1 MAKRSAP
8 APQVEVGPGGRLV
21 PLTAFDAAVIQQQ
34 PRGRVFNL
42 SRAVRGRSNPQL
54 KLYWSVLQAVVDA
67 TDITPTAEH
76 LHDQLVRACGFVR
89 PVLNVM
95 TGAWEE
101 QRDSIAFEQMNQD
114 EMNLFFDR
122 ALAKLGETLGVDP
135 TDLLEEGK
143 TRHAPAD

>member
-1 MAKRSAP
+1 MAKHP
-8 APQVEVGPGGRLV
+8 PVQVEIGPGGRLV
-21 PLTAFDAAVIQQQ
+21 PLTAFDAALISQM
-34 PRGRVFNL
+34 PRGRVYNL
-42 SRAVRGRSNPQL
+42 ARASSGRSNPQL
-54 KLYWSVLQAVVDA
+54 RLYWSVLQAVVDA

-101 QRDSIAFEQMNQD
+101 QRDSIAFEAMNQD
-114 EMNLFFDR
+114 DANVYFDR
-122 ALAKLGETLGVDP
+122 ALAKLGETLGIDP
-135 TDLLEEGK
+135 TELLEEGR